1 MHVVRSLSALFL
13 RTCRTFS
20 SPSDVSEFTSC
31 YLRVAR
37 RPDLGVALGVLL
49 EAAAFEAVL
58 GVAVRPDLGV
68 LVFDAAGVAAFPLAG
83 VFAPPLGLR
92 LAGVRATFLGL
103 SSSLSLLLLSS
114 SSSDSTPLSPDEDS
128 SFLFLLLA
136 ALFLLFFN

>member
-58 GVAVRPDLGV
+58 GVAVRPDLGAV
-68 LVFDAAGVAAFPLAG
+68 EGKKQ
-83 VFAPPLGLR
+83 GLIHIQI
-92 LAGVRATFLGL
+92 L
-103 SSSLSLLLLSS
+103 SRILMKKL
-114 SSSDSTPLSPDEDS
+114 
-128 SFLFLLLA
+128 
-136 ALFLLFFN
+136 